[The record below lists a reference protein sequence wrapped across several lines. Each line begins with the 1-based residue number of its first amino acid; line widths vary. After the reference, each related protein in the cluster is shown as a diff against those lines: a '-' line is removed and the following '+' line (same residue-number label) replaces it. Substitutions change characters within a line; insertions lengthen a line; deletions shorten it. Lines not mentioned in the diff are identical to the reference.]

1 MDVPFLDLARQY
13 RKIGGEVGAA
23 VAGTLASGFYVLGS
37 RVEAFEREFA
47 SYCGAQHAVGVG
59 SGTDALHLALRACGV
74 RPGDR
79 VITAPNTA
87 VPTICA
93 IAQAGALP
101 VFVDIEPCTLNLD
114 PEKLAA
120 YLAAQPA
127 PFRVRAIVPVH
138 LYGHPAA
145 MREILA
151 IAAAY
156 DVRVIEDAAQAHGAE
171 YDGRRIGG
179 MADASCWSFY
189 PTKNLGAYG
198 DAGMVVTNDPQI
210 AERVRM
216 LRNYGE
222 EAKYENRV
230 EGVNS
235 RLDEIQAAALRV
247 KLRHL
252 DEWVAARRRLAA
264 RYDALLAEAPVL
276 RPVEMK
282 PARHCYHLYVIRSP
296 RRDALRQH
304 LQKRGVATSVHYPT
318 PVHRQAA
325 YRHLEYAE
333 GDLPCAEW
341 ACRQVLSLPLY
352 PELTEDELEHVA
364 TAVKEFRD

>member
-1 MDVPFLDLARQY
+1 
-13 RKIGGEVGAA
+13 
-23 VAGTLASGFYVLGS
+23 
-37 RVEAFEREFA
+37 
-47 SYCGAQHAVGVG
+47 
-59 SGTDALHLALRACGV
+59 
-74 RPGDR
+74 
-79 VITAPNTA
+79 
-87 VPTICA
+87 
-93 IAQAGALP
+93 
-101 VFVDIEPCTLNLD
+101 
-114 PEKLAA
+114 
-120 YLAAQPA
+120 
-127 PFRVRAIVPVH
+127 
-138 LYGHPAA
+138 
-145 MREILA
+145 
-151 IAAAY
+151 
-156 DVRVIEDAAQAHGAE
+156 
-171 YDGRRIGG
+171 
-179 MADASCWSFY
+179 
-189 PTKNLGAYG
+189 
-198 DAGMVVTNDPQI
+198 MVVTNDLQI

-252 DEWVAARRRLAA
+252 DEWVAARRHLAA
-264 RYDALLAEAPVL
+264 RYDALLADAPVVC
-276 RPVEMK
+276 PVEMK

-304 LQKRGVATSVHYPT
+304 LQKRGIGTSVHYPT

-352 PELTEDELEHVA
+352 PELTDGELEHVA
-364 TAVKEFRD
+364 TAVREFRD